1 MLKITLTS
9 GLVAKK
15 DTQIKVIRALGLKKF
30 GSTVVHADTPVIRGM
45 ITKVSHLVTVE
56 KEDGKVPVKP
66 LTGHRAIIAAK
77 KAAKAEKPA
86 AKAKTKAE
94 SK

>member
-1 MLKITLTS
+1 MMLKITLTS

-15 DTQIKVIRALGLKKF
+15 DTQIKVIRALGLRKF
-30 GSTVVHADTPVIRGM
+30 GSSVVHADTPTIRGM

-56 KEDGKVPVKP
+56 KEDGKVPAKP
-66 LTGHRAIIAAK
+66 VTGQRAVIAAK
-77 KAAKAEKPA
+77 NAEKPA
-86 AKAKTKAE
+86 AKKTKAKAE

>member
-15 DTQIKVIRALGLKKF
+15 DTQIKVIRALGLGKF
-30 GSTVVHADTPVIRGM
+30 GSTVVHADTPTIRGM

-56 KEDGKVPVKP
+56 KQDGKVPAKKV
-66 LTGHRAIIAAK
+66 TGHRAVIAAK
-77 KAAKAEKPA
+77 KAEKPA
-86 AKAKTKAE
+86 AKTKTKAE

>member
-15 DTQIKVIRALGLKKF
+15 DTQKKIVQALGLGKF
-30 GSTVVHADTPVIRGM
+30 GSSVVHADTPTIRGM

-56 KEDGKVPVKP
+56 KHEGKAPEKK
-66 LTGHRAIIAAK
+66 LTGHRAVVAAK
-77 KAAKAEKPA
+77 KGEKPA
-86 AKAKTKAE
+86 AKKTTKAKAE

>member
-15 DTQIKVIRALGLKKF
+15 DTQIKVIRALGLGKF
-30 GSTVVHADTPVIRGM
+30 GSSVVHADTPTIRGM

-56 KEDGKVPVKP
+56 KEDGKVPAKP
-66 LTGHRAIIAAK
+66 LTGHRAVIAAK
-77 KAAKAEKPA
+77 KAEKPA
-86 AKAKTKAE
+86 AKKTKAKAE

>member
-15 DTQIKVIRALGLKKF
+15 DTQIKVIRALGLGKF
-30 GSTVVHADTPVIRGM
+30 GSSVVHADTPTIRGM
-45 ITKVSHLVTVE
+45 LTKVSHLVTVE
-56 KEDGKVPVKP
+56 KEDGKVPAKP
-66 LTGHRAIIAAK
+66 VTGHRAVIAAK
-77 KAAKAEKPA
+77 KKAEKPA
-86 AKAKTKAE
+86 AKTAKAKAE

>member
-15 DTQIKVIRALGLKKF
+15 DTQIKVVQALGLRKF
-30 GSTVVHADTPVIRGM
+30 GSTVIHADTPVIRGM
-45 ITKVSHLVTVE
+45 ITKVSHLVTVVSE
-56 KEDGKVPVKP
+56 EGKVPAKL
-66 LTGHRAIIAAK
+66 LTGHRARIAAK
-77 KAAKAEKPA
+77 NAAKSE
-86 AKAKTKAE
+86 AKTKTKTKAE

>member
-30 GSTVVHADTPVIRGM
+30 GSTVLHADTPVIRGM
-45 ITKVSHLVTVE
+45 ITKVSHLVSVE
-56 KEDGKVPVKP
+56 KEEGKVPVKP

-77 KAAKAEKPA
+77 KAVKAAQP
-86 AKAKTKAE
+86 KAKTKAE

>member
-15 DTQIKVIRALGLKKF
+15 DTQIKVIRALGLRKF
-30 GSTVVHADTPVIRGM
+30 GSSVVHADTPTIRGM

-56 KEDGKVPVKP
+56 KEDGKVPAKP
-66 LTGHRAIIAAK
+66 VTGQRAVIAAK
-77 KAAKAEKPA
+77 NAEKPA
-86 AKAKTKAE
+86 AKKT
-94 SK
+94 SGGR

>member
-15 DTQIKVIRALGLKKF
+15 DTQIKVVRALGLRKF
-30 GSTVVHADTPVIRGM
+30 GSSVFHADTPVIRGM
-45 ITKVSHLVTVE
+45 ITKVSHLVSVE
-56 KEDGKVPVKP
+56 KQEGKVPAKP

-77 KAAKAEKPA
+77 QAAKPA
-86 AKAKTKAE
+86 AKTKTKAE

>member
-15 DTQIKVIRALGLKKF
+15 GTQIRVVQALGLKKF
-30 GSTVVHADTPVIRGM
+30 GSTVIHADSPTIRGM
-45 ITKVSHLVTVE
+45 ITKVSHLVTVV
-56 KEDGKVPVKP
+56 KEEGKVPAKP
-66 LTGHRAIIAAK
+66 LTGQRAIIAAK
-77 KAAKAEKPA
+77 QAAKPK

>member
-30 GSTVVHADTPVIRGM
+30 GSSVVHADTPTIRGM

-56 KEDGKVPVKP
+56 KEDGKVPAKP
-66 LTGHRAIIAAK
+66 LTGHRAVIAAK
-77 KAAKAEKPA
+77 KAEKPA
-86 AKAKTKAE
+86 AKNTKAKAE

>member
-15 DTQIKVIRALGLKKF
+15 DTQIRVVHALGLKKF
-30 GSTVVHADTPVIRGM
+30 GSTVIHADSPTIRGM
-45 ITKVSHLVTVE
+45 ITKVSHLVTVVSE
-56 KEDGKVPVKP
+56 EGKVPAKP
-66 LTGHRAIIAAK
+66 LTGHRARIAAK
-77 KAAKAEKPA
+77 NAAKPK